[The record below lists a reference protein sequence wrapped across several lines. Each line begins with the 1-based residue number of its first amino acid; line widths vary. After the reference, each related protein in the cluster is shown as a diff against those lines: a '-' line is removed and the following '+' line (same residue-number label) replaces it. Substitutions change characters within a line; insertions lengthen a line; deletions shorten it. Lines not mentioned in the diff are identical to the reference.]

1 MPRLVIQL
9 DSYCIIILF
18 FFFFWEGQL
27 PLILVMQSVEDERI
41 QRQRLRDL
49 AVFERLDGDP
59 RKSSPALAVK
69 KVCKVC

>member
-1 MPRLVIQL
+1 M
-9 DSYCIIILF
+9 
-18 FFFFWEGQL
+18 

-69 KVCKVC
+69 KVCKVCYFFLNSCVLVAQFRVN